1 MIYLDSDLYQR
12 VRKLAER
19 KCMSVHKLCGLYIEM
34 GVCWEELQEK
44 QTIETL
50 IQDVLFVNR
59 KWLERVWNDTKE
71 DTREIQSDQDRSAVE
86 ARPVSSEV
94 PND

>member
-34 GVCWEELQEK
+34 AVCWEELQEK

-59 KWLERVWNDTKE
+59 EWLERVWNDTKE
-71 DTREIQSDQDRSAVE
+71 AIGEIQSDQDGSAVE
-86 ARPVSSEV
+86 TGLISSKV